1 MDKYTVNN
9 NSCIYVYRVLQV
21 SAPFGHH
28 QLYLNTKI
36 KYGIKY
42 NEVC

>member
-9 NSCIYVYRVLQV
+9 NFCICDYCVLHF

-28 QLYLNTKI
+28 QLYLSTKI